1 MVTTTGRSGWRAD
14 AGFTLLEAIVALA
27 LSGLIVL
34 LVTASFVA
42 QNDYYAYIMDRQV
55 VQETARSVVEYV
67 ATELRAVTAD
77 GFTAAEE
84 DRLAVRQP
92 VGLGATCGSAAAN
105 SYVHLPLDLAELDTD
120 EVTGYAI
127 RDGEGSW
134 AYTTASWSSM
144 SSGASGDP
152 AAECADRG
160 ADTAGVADEYR
171 SLRLGDPP
179 PDPGTVVLLFREL
192 ELEIYESEL
201 MPGTRALFASIG
213 GGGSMELGT
222 GLTEEAGFRYLL
234 YDSYVSTVSGADL
247 SEIEGVRLMVEAES
261 AREQPPFAYGLTLDV
276 PLTNAR

>member
-1 MVTTTGRSGWRAD
+1 MVTATGRFGWCAD

-67 ATELRAVTAD
+67 ATELRAVTAG
-77 GFTAAEE
+77 GFTVAEE

-92 VGLGATCGSAAAN
+92 VGLGAVCGAQLAD
-105 SYVHLPLDLAELDTD
+105 SYVHLTLDVTELDTD
-120 EVTGYAI
+120 EVAGYAI

-134 AYTTASWSSM
+134 AYAAASWSSI
-144 SSGASGDP
+144 SAGSGDP
-152 AAECADRG
+152 AAACADRG
-160 ADTAGVADEYR
+160 ADTAGVAEEYR
-171 SLRLGDPP
+171 SLRLTDPP

-201 MPGTRALFASIG
+201 MPGTRALFASIA

-234 YDSYVSTVSGADL
+234 DDSYVTTVSGADL
-247 SEIEGVRLMVEAES
+247 SRIKGVRLMVEAES
-261 AREQPPFAYGLTLDV
+261 AREQPPFAYALTLDV

>member
-1 MVTTTGRSGWRAD
+1 MSGACGGKGN
-14 AGFTLLEAIVALA
+14 AGFTLLEAMVALS

-42 QNDYYAYIMDRQV
+42 QNDYYAYIMDRQI

-77 GFTAAEE
+77 GFTVAEE
-84 DRLAVRQP
+84 ERLAVRQP
-92 VGLGATCGSAAAN
+92 LGLGAVCAFESAD
-105 SYVHLPLDLAELDTD
+105 SYVHLTLDMAELDTD
-120 EVTGYAI
+120 EVAGYAI
-127 RDGEGSW
+127 RDEVGSW
-134 AYTTASWSSM
+134 VYAAASWSSIAA
-144 SSGASGDP
+144 GSGDP
-152 AAECADRG
+152 APACADRG

-171 SLRLGDPP
+171 SLRLTDPP

-192 ELEIYESEL
+192 ELEIKGSEL

-222 GLTEEAGFRYLL
+222 GLTGEAGFRYLL
-234 YDSYVSTVSGADL
+234 DGSYVSTVSGADL
-247 SEIEGVRLMVEAES
+247 SGIEGVRLMVEAES
-261 AREQPPFAYGLTLDV
+261 VREQPPFAYTLTLDV

>member
-1 MVTTTGRSGWRAD
+1 MVTATARSGRGAD
-14 AGFTLLEAIVALA
+14 AGFTLLEAIVALS

-84 DRLAVRQP
+84 ERLAVRQP
-92 VGLGATCGSAAAN
+92 VGLGAACGSAAGN
-105 SYVHLPLDLAELDTD
+105 SYVHLTLDLAELDTD

-127 RDGEGSW
+127 RDGEGRW

-144 SSGASGDP
+144 SSGAGDP

-171 SLRLGDPP
+171 SLQLGDPP

-192 ELEIYESEL
+192 ELEIDESEL
-201 MPGTRALFASIG
+201 MPGTRALFARIG

-234 YDSYVSTVSGADL
+234 DGSYVSTVSGADL
-247 SEIEGVRLMVEAES
+247 SRIKGVRLMMEAES
-261 AREQPPFAYGLTLDV
+261 AREQPPFAYALTLDV